1 MRTMRRNVI
10 VGSLLA
16 LIELCSYSAA
26 AANLPFLKDD
36 FAAARA
42 MAIERKLPMFVECWA
57 PW

>member
-1 MRTMRRNVI
+1 MRRHAI

-16 LIELCSYSAA
+16 LIEIGSLSATA
-26 AANLPFLKDD
+26 TNLPFLKDD

-42 MAIERKLPMFVECWA
+42 RAVERKLPIFVECWA